1 MFSALFVKS
10 SLAIQKYVNNSNI
23 LFSHRTDK
31 KKEDKACLYKSVV
44 VHKGVHVSVCTPAW
58 VCAFESLMS
67 MYYVRLTK
75 IV

>member
-1 MFSALFVKS
+1 MS
-10 SLAIQKYVNNSNI
+10 II
-23 LFSHRTDK
+23 LIYYSIIEQIL

-67 MYYVRLTK
+67 MYYVCLTK